1 MDSLGGSPTIMS
13 TKRLSGKSGKSTNGR
28 SAGNGA
34 RTGRSAAKTAR
45 SRRSGTNGARSSRS
59 GRNGARR
66 RRSEPDWATLPE
78 KELLQVRLCDLGL
91 RIEGTPLERRIGR
104 LYEELQS
111 RGIRFRPHCW
121 FSEEWFSPDGVP
133 GVGIPFYLAHP
144 RLTCLERKLMLEVEG
159 GTKEWC
165 MRILRHE
172 AGHAIDTAYRLHRR
186 RSWREKF
193 GKYSQEYP
201 DYYQPKPY
209 SKSYVLHLDL
219 WYAQSHPAE
228 DFAET
233 FAVWLKPRSGWR
245 LHYRGWP
252 ALKKLEYV
260 DRMMAEIQDT
270 KPVETSRRHVMPL
283 RGIRKTLHE
292 YYEEKRAHY
301 GLDHPN
307 FHDHDLRRLFSDA
320 PEYAKRPTAA
330 GFLRRIRLDLR
341 RTIARWTGE
350 YQYTINQVLEGMI
363 ERCRELGLRLDQS
376 EEQTRHDT
384 LVMLAVQTMNYLHG
398 GHHRVAL

>member
-1 MDSLGGSPTIMS
+1 MTRKG
-13 TKRLSGKSGKSTNGR
+13 LSGKHGKSSNHRPARNGSRNGR
-28 SAGNGA
+28 
-34 RTGRSAAKTAR
+34 KD
-45 SRRSGTNGARSSRS
+45 
-59 GRNGARR
+59 
-66 RRSEPDWATLPE
+66 PDWASLPE
-78 KELLQVRLCDLGL
+78 EELLQIRLCDLGL
-91 RIEGTPLERRIGR
+91 RIEGTPLESRIRR
-104 LYEELQS
+104 LYEELAM

-121 FSEEWFSPDGVP
+121 LSDEWFSPDGVP
-133 GVGIPFYLAHP
+133 GIGIPFYLAHP
-144 RLTCLERKLMLEVEG
+144 RLTCLERKQMLEVEG
-159 GTKEWC
+159 GTKDWC

-186 RSWREKF
+186 RTWRETF
-193 GKYSQEYP
+193 GRFSQEYP

-245 LHYRGWP
+245 QHYRDWP
-252 ALKKLEYV
+252 ALKKLEYI
-260 DRMMAEIQDT
+260 DRVMTEIRDR
-270 KPVETSRRHVMPL
+270 KPVDVSRRHVASV
-283 RGIRKTLHE
+283 RTTRKTLHA
-292 YYEEKRAHY
+292 YYREKRNYY

-320 PEYAKRPTAA
+320 PEHAKRPAA
-330 GFLRRIRLDLR
+330 ATFLRRIRPELR

-350 YQYTINQVLEGMI
+350 YQYTINQVLEEMI
-363 ERCRELGLRLDQS
+363 ERCRALGLRLDRPD
-376 EEQTRHDT
+376 EQARRDI

>member
-1 MDSLGGSPTIMS
+1 MT
-13 TKRLSGKSGKSTNGR
+13 TKRLSAKSGKSTNGR
-28 SAGNGA
+28 SARTAARNGRSVSNGVRNGRSARSGA
-34 RTGRSAAKTAR
+34 RTRRLAKNA
-45 SRRSGTNGARSSRS
+45 SRND
-59 GRNGARR
+59 
-66 RRSEPDWATLPE
+66 RSEPEWATLPE
-78 KELLQVRLCDLGL
+78 ADLLNVRLCDLRV

-104 LYEELQS
+104 LYEELQM
-111 RGIRFRPHCW
+111 RGIPVRPHCW
-121 FSEEWFSPDGVP
+121 LSEEWFSPDGVP
-133 GVGIPFYLAHP
+133 GIGIPFYLAHP
-144 RLTCLERKLMLEVEG
+144 RLACLERKQMLELEG

-193 GKYSQEYP
+193 GKYSEEYP

-260 DRMMAEIQDT
+260 DRVMAEIRDT
-270 KPVETSRRHVMPL
+270 KPVERSRRHVVPL
-283 RGIRKTLHE
+283 RGIRKTLRE

-330 GFLRRIRLDLR
+330 AFLRRIRPDLR

-350 YQYTINQVLEGMI
+350 YQYTINQVLGGMI
-363 ERCRELGLRLDQS
+363 ERCRKLGLRLDRA
-376 EEQTRHDT
+376 EAQTRHDT
-384 LVMLAVQTMNYLHG
+384 LVMLTVQTMNYLHG